1 MGGKRCPK
9 IFENGQELDFLFFP
23 TRDEEVLLF
32 VLFFYKSE
40 ADIVKGGSGR
50 IIFVFFSFVFN
61 Q

>member
-1 MGGKRCPK
+1 M
-9 IFENGQELDFLFFP
+9 FENGQELDFLFFP

-32 VLFFYKSE
+32 VLFFYKLE
-40 ADIVKGGSGR
+40 AELVKGGSGR

>member
-9 IFENGQELDFLFFP
+9 MFENGQELDFLFFP

-40 ADIVKGGSGR
+40 AELEGGSGR
-50 IIFVFFSFVFN
+50 IIFVSFFIRF
-61 Q
+61 